1 MLTMSLGRAM
11 RLRIEPHEVTPRER
25 AALVSATPPIT
36 EPNLQAFLAWRRSV
50 LFLVAVALIPL
61 TILRLHDALAGE
73 LPDQL
78 RFIQLVP
85 AGAEALLC
93 LVCLYQLRNWTHWRQ
108 QRRVLVRVWVLF
120 MAAPFIVFLVPVDAI
135 IQGMIDA
142 PSGDAWGDPN
152 AVDAAA
158 VGATV
163 VAIKATIAIYAL
175 LTLAPKAVSLLAGT
189 IRAGIVTKMLF
200 PGTAGP
206 GWIVVLATPL
216 YTLFVFTLLIVPYQ
230 LTGSG
235 WYVGAM
241 VALAA
246 AQLALGRAGYRLA
259 KPVSHEEAVKMVA
272 KARGAYLLSM
282 LAFGACLLVALGSL
296 AGKLG
301 VTTIVTTALSFETNV
316 LILTLIGS
324 DLVITSL
331 ARARGLQGG
340 SETAHLVAESDRQ
353 LSAFVGSE

>member
-1 MLTMSLGRAM
+1 MLKMSIGRAM

-36 EPNLQAFLAWRRSV
+36 VPNLQAFLAWRRSV
-50 LFLVAVALIPL
+50 LFLVALALIPL

-85 AGAEALLC
+85 AAAEGLLC
-93 LVCLYQLRNWTHWRQ
+93 VVCLYQLKNWTHWRQ
-108 QRRVLVRVWVLF
+108 QRRVLVRVWVVF

-135 IQGMIDA
+135 VQGMIETPPAD
-142 PSGDAWGDPN
+142 GWGDPG

-158 VGATV
+158 VSAAV

-259 KPVSHEEAVKMVA
+259 KPVTHDEAVQMVK
-272 KARGAYLLSM
+272 KARSAYLFSM

-331 ARARGLQGG
+331 ARARGFQGG
-340 SETAHLVAESDRQ
+340 ADTTHLVADSDRQ
-353 LSAFVGSE
+353 LAAFVGAE